1 MRIILEGTSEQIP
14 IENQAFSENPQK
26 VKYISEKDLRKA
38 VEFLSYLFHKNAGH
52 ELFGH
57 MKDVELSSFV
67 NRILSK

>member
-1 MRIILEGTSEQIP
+1 MKVVLEGTSEQIP
-14 IENQAFSENPQK
+14 IENQAFSESPQK

-38 VEFLSYLFHKNAGH
+38 VEFLSHLFQKNAGH

-67 NRILSK
+67 GRVLSK